1 MVTLLRL
8 TSQRSIAEQY
18 FNLCITRDI
27 RIWEW
32 RGLLSSTFKYLN
44 DVNLSF
50 SIINSYHMKY
60 IIIPSVILS
69 IIAILSLDPKLWMTS
84 DVHHFYF
91 EIMAVVLST
100 VVAFYCITRSY
111 SLNEKFSL
119 FIGIGFLTIAIV
131 DFLHATLS
139 YNAVGNSPFLR
150 YFIPQTWFAGRT
162 FLGAMLAIAVIKYA
176 HIQTASDF
184 DVKVTADL
192 NRDNNRQ
199 REKATETSH
208 KSADKLDSTL
218 LFSLVFSVLAISVV
232 AVSFFTVFPD
242 IVTDNPIHRP
252 YEIPSLILF
261 SVALFY
267 FYKKRLYKTND
278 VFYKGI
284 LGALIIDIFGQIIM
298 TYSASNFDT
307 AHNVPHILK
316 ISAYFVIVISLAISS
331 IQYNKILRERE
342 KIILDQYE
350 KLREADRMKDEFI
363 NIAAH
368 ELRTPIQPILLLT
381 GILKS
386 KILDIEERKILDI
399 TMRNARRLL
408 RITNNILDT
417 AKIESQMLRLNK
429 ERANLSD
436 LITNTIN
443 DMILDSDIENQNKL
457 RLLDHPKDIFVEV
470 DKTRLSQVIYNLL
483 ANSIKF
489 TEKGTISVLLE
500 KCENE
505 AIITIK
511 DSGKGIDG
519 EILHNL
525 FSKFITKSRSGQ
537 TGTGLGLFICKN
549 IVEAHGGR
557 IWANDNSANN
567 ENGATFTF
575 TLPLSKQYERQEI
588 REK

>member
-8 TSQRSIAEQY
+8 TSQRIIDNPY
-18 FNLCITRDI
+18 FNLAITRAT

-32 RGLLSSTFKYLN
+32 RGLLTSTFEYLN

-119 FIGIGFLTIAIV
+119 FIGIGFLTIAII

-139 YNAVGNSPFLR
+139 FNALGNSTFLR

-176 HIQTASDF
+176 HVQTASDF
-184 DVKVTADL
+184 DVRATADL

-199 REKATETSH
+199 GEKAPAISH
-208 KSADKLDSTL
+208 KSADRLDSTL
-218 LFSLVFSVLAISVV
+218 LFSLIFSVLAISVV
-232 AVSFFTVFPD
+232 GVSFFTIFPD

-331 IQYNKILRERE
+331 IQYNKILRQRE
-342 KIILDQYE
+342 KIILDQFE
-350 KLREADRMKDEFI
+350 KLQEADKMKDDFI

-368 ELRTPIQPILLLT
+368 ELRTPIQPILTLT
-381 GILKS
+381 GILRS
-386 KILDIEERKILDI
+386 KVQDIEERKLLDI

-429 ERANLSD
+429 ERTNLGD

-443 DMILDSDIENQNKL
+443 DMILDNNIENQNKL
-457 RLLDHPKDIFVEV
+457 RLLDHPKNIFVEV
-470 DKTRLSQVIYNLL
+470 DKIRLSQVIYNLL

-489 TEKGTISVLLE
+489 TEKGIISVILE
-500 KCENE
+500 KGENE
-505 AIITIK
+505 AIIKVK
-511 DSGKGIDG
+511 DSGRGIDG
-519 EILHNL
+519 EIQHDL
-525 FSKFITKSRSGQ
+525 FSKFITKSHSGE
-537 TGTGLGLFICKN
+537 TGTGLGLFLCKN

-557 IWANDNSANN
+557 IWANDNRVNN